1 MGASQL
7 KVIVMG
13 YVVRGPLGGMA
24 WSDLQYIASLKAL
37 GHDVVYVEDSDDY
50 PSCYNPPSNETTTDP
65 EYGLA
70 FAREAMEIVGLPE
83 SWSYY
88 DAHTRTWHGPLESR
102 GSKVFSDADVVLNL
116 AGVNPIREWTREVP
130 VRMLVDQDPAFTQIR
145 NVTDPKRAAYARQHN
160 AFATFAMNIDSPE
173 CSVPDDGITWH
184 PTRQPV
190 IVDVFPVTHGPKSG
204 AFTTVMQWE
213 SYPTLE
219 FGDLSF
225 GMKSASFEEYLAL
238 PQATDVRLEL
248 AVGAPDPVR
257 ARLQDAGWI
266 TMDPRP
272 ITRTLHTYA
281 DFIRAS
287 KGEFGIAKHG
297 YVTARSGWFSER
309 SLAYMANARPVVLQ
323 DTGFSDWL
331 PVGEGVLAFTS
342 LAEAATALAA
352 ADGDYERH
360 STAAR
365 AVAAEHFDGRKVVSD
380 LLEST
385 LGEAGAELDRDPS
398 SI

>member
-50 PSCYNPPSNETTTDP
+50 PSCYNPPSDETTTDP

-70 FAREAMEIVGLPE
+70 FAREAMETVGLPA

-88 DAHTRTWHGPLESR
+88 DAHTGAWQGPLESQ
-102 GSKVFSDADVVLNL
+102 GPEVFSGAEVVLNL
-116 AGVNPIREWTREVP
+116 AGINPIREWAMEAP

-145 NVTDPKRAAYARQHN
+145 NLTDPQRAASARRHN
-160 AFATFAMNIDSPE
+160 AFATFAVNIGSSK
-173 CSVPDDGITWH
+173 CKIPDDGIPWQ

-190 IVDVFPVTHGPKSG
+190 MVDMFPITDGPQSG

-225 GMKSASFEEYLAL
+225 GMKSASFEEYFAL
-238 PQATDVRLEL
+238 PQTTDARLEL

-257 ARLQDAGWI
+257 VRLEDAGWL
-266 TMDPRP
+266 TRDPRP
-272 ITRTLHTYA
+272 VTRTLQTYM

-287 KGEFGIAKHG
+287 KGELGIAKHG
-297 YVTARSGWFSER
+297 YVTSRSGWFSER
-309 SLAYMANARPVVLQ
+309 SLAYMASARPVVLQ

-331 PVGEGVLAFTS
+331 PVGEGILAFNS
-342 LAEAATALAA
+342 PDEAATALAA
-352 ADGDYERH
+352 ADGDYDRH
-360 STAAR
+360 CAAAR
-365 AVAAEHFDGRKVVSD
+365 ALVAEHFDGRQVVTE
-380 LLEST
+380 LLE
-385 LGEAGAELDRDPS
+385 GAYDVAANYPKRETRGV
-398 SI
+398 